1 MLGILFAELG
11 YTDDDMIAPIHYT
24 NELYTQLFTGIRNL
38 FRIPGRLRLDYTLSD
53 LDSSTNDK
61 IWLLQSP
68 TLDQAHQ
75 LLEKAIFQ
83 KRLIQIIGN
92 CYVEYHGRARSV
104 LTEGERLI
112 ILKRDGAI
120 LVHKESGV
128 EPVNWQPPG
137 ATLKIAQENDK
148 LILSAN
154 RAKPRETVRIEFS
167 LLSMVSASL
176 IDDTGEFSMHLTE
189 DEMQRVLSAHP
200 ELIEAGL
207 RTIRR
212 ERPVAPG
219 FIDIFARDDKGRLV
233 IIEVKRRRAD
243 SEAVHQLFR
252 YIKSFETEDATQLR
266 GILVA
271 PSLTK
276 GTFAL
281 IKQLGLEY
289 RKIEPQQCATFLLK
303 RNSRKL
309 TEYLN
314 GS

>member
-1 MLGILFAELG
+1 M
-11 YTDDDMIAPIHYT
+11 
-24 NELYTQLFTGIRNL
+24 
-38 FRIPGRLRLDYTLSD
+38 
-53 LDSSTNDK
+53 SSSKFSARKK

-68 TLDQAHQ
+68 NFDQAHQ
-75 LLEKAIFQ
+75 LLEKAISQ

-137 ATLKIAQENDK
+137 ATLKVTQEGDK
-148 LILSAN
+148 LVLSAN
-154 RAKPRETVRIEFS
+154 RAKPREIVRIDFS
-167 LLSMVSASL
+167 TITMISASL
-176 IDDTGEFSMHLTE
+176 IDDTGEFSMYLTE
-189 DEMQRVLSAHP
+189 DEMQRVLSANP
-200 ELIEAGL
+200 ELIEPGL

-212 ERPVAPG
+212 ERHVAPG
-219 FIDIFARDDKGRLV
+219 FIDIFARDTQGRLV

-243 SEAVHQLFR
+243 NEAAQQLHR
-252 YIKSFETEDATQLR
+252 YIKSFQGDDTANLR

-276 GTFAL
+276 GTHAL
-281 IKQLGLEY
+281 LQQLGLEY
-289 RKIEPQQCATFLLK
+289 RKIEPQQCAVFLQESD
-303 RNSRKL
+303 SRKL
-309 TEYLN
+309 SDYFTDSQY
-314 GS
+314 